1 MYSDVH
7 KEFSPRCIHT
17 FWMTFWENS
26 QNSAYSHAYG
36 YYLFYSE
43 RIQSKITKWK
53 WFMEGCIDK
62 TRQNPEF
69 FPSRIIHDKL
79 NCPRDELWSVVYQG
93 SSLDIQFPGFF
104 LEIGHLA
111 FSWHSKIPK
120 GKQVFYINH
129 IVCTANLG
137 IVHHSYQ
144 LGQWEISQNLTSH
157 NTSWMSNLQAGLSK
171 NSSLRS
177 TVVNCFLQSAKVE
190 MWSQDLSNVCLV
202 CTLRS
207 RAYGLVARKIFE
219 CFYVLDTCS

>member
-26 QNSAYSHAYG
+26 QNSAYSHTDG

-53 WFMEGCIDK
+53 WFTEGCIEK

-69 FPSRIIHDKL
+69 FPSSIIHDKL

-104 LEIGHLA
+104 LRDWSLSFFLA
-111 FSWHSKIPK
+111 FQTSRRKAGVLHKPYCLHSQFRHSAPFLSVRAVRNLPK
-120 GKQVFYINH
+120 
-129 IVCTANLG
+129 
-137 IVHHSYQ
+137 
-144 LGQWEISQNLTSH
+144 
-157 NTSWMSNLQAGLSK
+157 SN
-171 NSSLRS
+171 
-177 TVVNCFLQSAKVE
+177 FP
-190 MWSQDLSNVCLV
+190 
-202 CTLRS
+202 
-207 RAYGLVARKIFE
+207 
-219 CFYVLDTCS
+219 